1 MRRQGRVEQV
11 MVLNCQE
18 TLGEQGIV
26 EAVRAYWA
34 LTGKPCDEVE
44 LGYDDEGKVYIKRL
58 KEERC

>member
-1 MRRQGRVEQV
+1 